1 MTSIYLFILVIYL
14 ASVVNDSEWTG
25 TISHKNMKLF
35 SLFCSNK
42 DSKCANTKGNQ
53 TIIATQYSI
62 SSFKLFNLS
71 SNQMPEELTHCW
83 VSKHI
88 ITRWISASC
97 SVSDFEAGVCC
108 NVDLPFCLLSWSG
121 LAQSMRMFKMSCYTC
136 VSSFKRYPCWG
147 GFRSCQRL
155 ALQLLENLAE
165 TALILHFLTFIGPP
179 IIVPARHLG
188 QIPSR
193 LKFCFS
199 GNERTQSRESQ
210 GMKYEGREGNARS
223 EGALGELS

>member
-1 MTSIYLFILVIYL
+1 MTYNIGIYLFILVIYL
-14 ASVVNDSEWTG
+14 TSVVNDNEWTG
-25 TISHKNMKLF
+25 SISHKNMKLF

-71 SNQMPEELTHCW
+71 SNHMPEELTHCW

-108 NVDLPFCLLSWSG
+108 NVDLLFCFFVYLLSWSG

-136 VSSFKRYPCWG
+136 VLSFKRYPCLG
-147 GFRSCQRL
+147 GFQSCQRL

-165 TALILHFLTFIGPP
+165 TALILHFLTFIAPP
-179 IIVPARHLG
+179 PRYCARKTLG
-188 QIPSR
+188 ANPKPS
-193 LKFCFS
+193 
-199 GNERTQSRESQ
+199 
-210 GMKYEGREGNARS
+210 
-223 EGALGELS
+223 